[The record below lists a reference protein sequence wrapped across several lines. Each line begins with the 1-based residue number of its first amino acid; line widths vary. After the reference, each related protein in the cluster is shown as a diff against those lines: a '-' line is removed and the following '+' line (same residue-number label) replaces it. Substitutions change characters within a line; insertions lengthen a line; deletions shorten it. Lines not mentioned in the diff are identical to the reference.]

1 MSWLHF
7 KAAPHRMMF
16 FNGAVQTIFPM
27 LLWSWE
33 LLARYQV
40 VPFLPLQIP
49 AQNFHLFVM
58 LYGVVTFFIFGFLM
72 TTYPRWLRGKEIKE
86 NQYLPVFYTLTTG
99 WVLFYIGLF
108 ISKWLILASVLIIFV
123 GWMMGLKILWNVFQ
137 QALSSNKIYEK
148 YLNAALLC
156 GGLGMLSFAIWLF
169 SEQIIWL
176 NLSKEIGLWLFLVP
190 VIFTVS
196 LRMIPFFSSVVL
208 MPYKVVQPL
217 WCLPF
222 LAVAVFLHTLLSLLN
237 LNEWLFL
244 VDLPFAGMVFYL
256 SYQWQFKKSFKVRIL
271 SVLHVAFLT
280 LGISL
285 VLYGLQSLVWLIS
298 NVWILDKAPL
308 HALTIG
314 CIGGI
319 LVAMASRVTLGHS
332 GRQLFA
338 DEGTWWSFWG
348 LQVTAFVRVFSE
360 MDFALNYVLLL
371 LSVMLWLG
379 FFGIWFFK
387 YALMYWKPRIDGQ
400 AG

>member
-1 MSWLHF
+1 MKWLHF

-27 LLWSWE
+27 LLWLWE
-33 LLARYQV
+33 LSARYGFMI
-40 VPFLPLQIP
+40 PIPMQIP
-49 AQNFHLFVM
+49 ANNFHLFVM

-86 NQYLPVFYTLTTG
+86 HQYLPVFYTLTTG
-99 WVLFYIGLF
+99 WILFYAGLF
-108 ISKWLILASVLIIFV
+108 ISKWLVLASVLIIFV
-123 GWMMGLKILWNVFQ
+123 GWMMGLKVLWNVFQ
-137 QALSSNKIYEK
+137 QALSTNKIYEK
-148 YLNAALLC
+148 YLNAALLS
-156 GGLGMLSFAIWLF
+156 GGVGIFSFAIWLF
-169 SEQIIWL
+169 TEQSLWL
-176 NLSKEIGLWLFLVP
+176 NMSREIGLWLFLVP

-217 WCLPF
+217 WCLP
-222 LAVAVFLHTLLSLLN
+222 LLVGAVISHVILSLLS

-244 VDLPFAGMVFYL
+244 IDLPLAGMVFYL

-271 SVLHVAFLT
+271 SVLHVAFAM
-280 LGISL
+280 LGVAL
-285 VLYGLQSLVWLIS
+285 VLYGLQSMVWLIS
-298 NVWILDKAPL
+298 KTWILGKAPL

-348 LQVTAFVRVFSE
+348 LQTTVFVRILSELDFS
-360 MDFALNYVLLL
+360 LNYIFLLL
-371 LSVMLWLG
+371 AVILWLG
-379 FFGIWFFK
+379 FFGVWFFK
-387 YALMYWKPRIDGQ
+387 YALMYWQPRVDGQ

>member
-1 MSWLHF
+1 MNWLTF

-27 LLWSWE
+27 LLWGYE
-33 LLARYQV
+33 LLARYQF
-40 VPFLPLQIP
+40 VPALPFQIP
-49 AQNFHLFVM
+49 AQSFHLFVM

-72 TTYPRWLRGKEIKE
+72 TTYPRWLMGRFIQEK
-86 NQYLPVFYTLTTG
+86 QYLPVFYTLTAG
-99 WVLFYIGLF
+99 WILFYIGLF
-108 ISKWLILASVLIIFV
+108 ISKWLVLISSLIIIT
-123 GWMMGLKILWNVFQ
+123 GWSMGLNILWKTFKEG
-137 QALSSNKIYEK
+137 LSKNKIYEK
-148 YLNAALLC
+148 YLNIALAC
-156 GGLGMLSFAIWLF
+156 SVLGMLSFSIWLVVGHAT
-169 SEQIIWL
+169 WL
-176 NLSKEIGLWLFLVP
+176 NLSKEIGVWLFLVP
-190 VIFTVS
+190 VIFIVS

-217 WCLPF
+217 WMLPAIF
-222 LAVAVFLHTLLSLLN
+222 SIVVLHVILSMFN

-256 SYQWQFKKSFKVRIL
+256 SYQWQFKKSFNVRIL
-271 SVLHVAFLT
+271 GVLHFAFLM

-285 VLYGLQSLVWLIS
+285 VLYSAQSFIWLIS
-298 NVWILDKAPL
+298 KTWILNKAPL

-332 GRQLFA
+332 GRPLFA

-348 LQVTAFVRVFSE
+348 LQVTVFIRILSE
-360 MDFALNYVLLL
+360 IDFSFNYILLL
-371 LSVMLWLG
+371 LSVVLWLG
-379 FFGIWFFK
+379 FFGVWFSK
-387 YALMYWKPRIDGQ
+387 YTFMYWKPRIDGQ

>member
-16 FNGAVQTIFPM
+16 FNGAVQTILPM
-27 LLWSWE
+27 LLWCWE
-33 LLARYQV
+33 LLVRNHL
-40 VPFLPLQIP
+40 VPLLPLQIP
-49 AQNFHLFVM
+49 ANSFHLFVM

-72 TTYPRWLRGKEIKE
+72 TTYPRWLRGKEVKE

-99 WVLFYIGLF
+99 WVLFYVGLF
-108 ISKWLILASVLIIFV
+108 ISKWLILASVLIISM

-137 QALSSNKIYEK
+137 QALSPNKIYEK
-148 YLNAALLC
+148 YLNAALLS

-176 NLSKEIGLWLFLVP
+176 NVSKEMGLWLFLVP

-222 LAVAVFLHTLLSLLN
+222 LSVVVILHTLLSLVN
-237 LNEWLFL
+237 LKEWLFL
-244 VDLPFAGMVFYL
+244 IDLPLAGMVFYL

-280 LGISL
+280 LGIAL
-285 VLYGLQSLVWLIS
+285 VLYGLQSIVWLIS
-298 NVWILDKAPL
+298 NTWILDKAPL

-348 LQVTAFVRVFSE
+348 LQTTAFIRVLAEVDISF
-360 MDFALNYVLLL
+360 NYVLLL
-371 LSVMLWLG
+371 LAAVLWLA
-379 FFGIWFFK
+379 FFGVWFFK
-387 YALMYWKPRIDGQ
+387 YALMYWQPRVDGQ

>member
-16 FNGAVQTIFPM
+16 FNGAVQTILPM
-27 LLWSWE
+27 LLWGWE
-33 LLARYQV
+33 LLARNHL
-40 VPFLPLQIP
+40 VPLLPLQIP
-49 AQNFHLFVM
+49 ANNFHLFVM

-72 TTYPRWLRGKEIKE
+72 TTYPRWLRGKEVKE
-86 NQYLPVFYTLTTG
+86 NQYLPVFYTLTMG
-99 WVLFYIGLF
+99 WLLFYIGLF
-108 ISKWLILASVLIIFV
+108 ISKWIILASVLIIFV
-123 GWMMGLKILWNVFQ
+123 GWMMGLKILWSVFQ
-137 QALSSNKIYEK
+137 QALATNKIYEK

-156 GGLGMLSFAIWLF
+156 GGLGMLSFAVWLLT
-169 SEQIIWL
+169 EQIIWL
-176 NLSKEIGLWLFLVP
+176 NVSKEMGLWLFLVP
-190 VIFTVS
+190 VIFTVG

-222 LAVAVFLHTLLSLLN
+222 LAVAVLFHTLFSLVN
-237 LNEWLFL
+237 LKEWLFL
-244 VDLPFAGMVFYL
+244 IDLPFAGMVFYL

-280 LGISL
+280 LGIAL
-285 VLYGLQSLVWLIS
+285 ILYSVQSLMWLIS
-298 NVWILDKAPL
+298 KVWILDKAPL
-308 HALTIG
+308 HVLTIG

-348 LQVTAFVRVFSE
+348 LQLTAFIRVLAELDISF
-360 MDFALNYVLLL
+360 NYVLLL
-371 LSVMLWLG
+371 LAAILWIA
-379 FFGIWFFK
+379 FFGVWFFK
-387 YALMYWKPRIDGQ
+387 YAFMYWQPRIDGQ

>member
-1 MSWLHF
+1 MNWLSF

-27 LLWSWE
+27 LFWTWE
-33 LLARYQV
+33 LLARHQV

-49 AQNFHLFVM
+49 SNSFHLFVM

-72 TTYPRWLRGKEIKE
+72 TTYPRWLRGKEVKE

-99 WVLFYIGLF
+99 WILFYVGLF
-108 ISKWLILASVLIIFV
+108 ISKWLILTSVLIIFV

-137 QALSSNKIYEK
+137 QALATNKIYEK
-148 YLNAALLC
+148 YLNAALLS
-156 GGLGMLSFAIWLF
+156 GGLGMLSFAVWLF

-176 NLSKEIGLWLFLVP
+176 NVSKEVGLWLFLVP

-222 LAVAVFLHTLLSLLN
+222 LAVAVLLHTLLSLLG
-237 LNEWLFL
+237 LKEWLFL

-280 LGISL
+280 LGIAL

-298 NVWILDKAPL
+298 NMWILDKAPL

-348 LQVTAFVRVFSE
+348 LQVTAFIRVLAELDISF
-360 MDFALNYVLLL
+360 NYILLL
-371 LSVMLWLG
+371 LAAVLWLA
-379 FFGIWFFK
+379 FFGVWFFK
-387 YALMYWKPRIDGQ
+387 YAFMYWQPRVDGQ